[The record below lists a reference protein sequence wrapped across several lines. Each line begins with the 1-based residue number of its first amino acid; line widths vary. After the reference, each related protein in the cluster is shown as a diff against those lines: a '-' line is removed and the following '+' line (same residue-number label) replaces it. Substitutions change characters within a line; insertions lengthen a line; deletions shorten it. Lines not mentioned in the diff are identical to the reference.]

1 MSENARWQS
10 YRKGLK
16 NSVFRRLC
24 DAASKDGAQDQ
35 LGQLAGELSLNP
47 SFTTGT
53 ASFYDY
59 LQPENR
65 KHSQWVC
72 KGTACL
78 ASGTCAHAENRY
90 ANAGEAM
97 CLGYC
102 YAGGGLLK
110 HGDDGHF
117 STWSVNDGDIGQPA
131 MPVYDL
137 SSAGILSSDADSP
150 QDLYSIAMTH
160 PDAIISELEASSLRG
175 RGGAGFAFA
184 FKLAACAGEE
194 ARKKFIVCNADEG
207 DPGAF
212 SDRYL
217 LEQHPHKV
225 MAGMFATAVAAGA
238 TDCVLYIRFEYPEAI
253 GAVESAINEYEQWPD
268 DLSGGIRFHV
278 VEGAGSYVCGEE
290 TALLNS
296 IEGLRPEVRVRPP
309 YPAQYGLWG
318 KPTVVSNVETFA
330 NIPWVLRH
338 GGDAFAAIGTQ
349 TSTGGKLISM
359 DSQFVRPGL
368 YEVDFGMG
376 FEELVY
382 EHAGGF
388 RVPVKALQVGGPL
401 GSVIPVDRLD
411 ELAVDFDTTREAGYS
426 LGHAGIIAIPE
437 NFPIIDLLRHLFSYM
452 AHESCGKCTP
462 CRVGT
467 AKGAVMLQQSDQQ
480 PVELGLM
487 GGLLETL
494 ETGSLCALGGGLPLP
509 VRNCLAHFREE
520 LEPFFKGWE
529 QTA

>member
-10 YRKGLK
+10 YRKVLK
-16 NSVFRRLC
+16 DNVFRRIQ
-24 DAASKDGAQDQ
+24 SG
-35 LGQLAGELSLNP
+35 AGENLDALARELALNP

-65 KHSQWVC
+65 QRKHWVC

-78 ASGTCAHAENRY
+78 VSGTCAHAGSRH
-90 ANAGEAM
+90 ADAGEAL

-110 HGDDGHF
+110 RDNDGF
-117 STWSVNDGDIGQPA
+117 STWCVDAESIGQPA
-131 MPVYDL
+131 MPVFDL
-137 SSAGILSSDADSP
+137 SSQGILTGAVASAK
-150 QDLYSIAMTH
+150 DLYSVALSQPDSIIA
-160 PDAIISELEASSLRG
+160 ELETSALRG

-184 FKLAACAGEE
+184 FKLAACARET
-194 ARKKFIVCNADEG
+194 ADQKYIVCNADEG

-225 MAGMFATAVAAGA
+225 MAGMYAAAIASGA
-238 TDCVLYIRFEYPEAI
+238 TDCVLYIRLEYPEAMR
-253 GAVESAINEYEQWPD
+253 AVQSAIDQYRQWPD
-268 DLSGGIRFHV
+268 ELSGRIRFHV
-278 VEGAGSYVCGEE
+278 TEGAGSYVCGEE

-330 NIPWVLRH
+330 NIPWILQH
-338 GGDAFAAIGTQ
+338 GGSAFAAIGTPA
-349 TSTGGKLISM
+349 STGSKLLSL

-368 YEVDFGMG
+368 YEVDFGG
-376 FEELVY
+376 NLGELINR
-382 EHAGGF
+382 HAGGL
-388 RVPVKALQVGGPL
+388 RAPVKALQVGGPL
-401 GSVIPVDRLD
+401 GSIIAIDRIDDLTI
-411 ELAVDFDTTREAGYS
+411 DFDAMRKAGYS
-426 LGHAGIIAIPE
+426 LGHAGIIAIPQNYPMIE
-437 NFPIIDLLRHLFSYM
+437 LLRHLFAYM

-467 AKGAVMLQQSDQQ
+467 AKAAAMLQAADKQ
-480 PVELGLM
+480 PIDMALM
-487 GGLLETL
+487 NALLETL
-494 ETGSLCALGGGLPLP
+494 ESGSLCALGGGLPLP
-509 VRNCLAHFREE
+509 VRNCLDQFRQE
-520 LEPFFKGWE
+520 LQPCFTGWE
-529 QTA
+529 ETP